1 MTDGQH
7 HATQLERE
15 TRMPHTP
22 LRRMSLILAFT
33 LLLAPL
39 GAALAQSSG
48 GTLRV
53 AINSDPSNLDP
64 HRSTAFITRVVLG
77 SVVEGLFNLDENYQP
92 IPELATGFEASD
104 DRLTYTISLRDDV
117 VFHDGTVMTSAD
129 VVASLTRWLA
139 LSTPGRNLSPDITG
153 FEAIDDHTVQFTFS
167 RPIGALLISALAFS
181 YQAPAILPAAFIEAL
196 DEAEVIRQPIGTGP
210 YKIASIQSG
219 NQVRLE
225 RHDDYAA
232 RDEDPI
238 GMGGGK
244 TAYLDA
250 VVLFVTPEAA
260 VRASGLEAGDF
271 DFALGLPSDGLARF
285 SANPNLTLYTPYQGS
300 LDIALNS
307 SEGMFTD
314 PRLRQAFVAALDM
327 DTMMLAAFGDPSL
340 YRIDGGLWPQ
350 ETAWWTDAGT
360 DPYNQKDVE
369 RARQLVEEAGY
380 DGSPIRWMTTRENQ
394 GYYET
399 AVVASQLL
407 QQAGFMVELEVVD
420 FATILSRRRDAS
432 VWDVFQTG
440 FSIQPDPTQY
450 LVFDCNW
457 PAFWCDDEKDRLVE
471 ELGVDRD
478 FDERYAIWE
487 ELQSYYWE
495 FHPAVKVGDYFNLY
509 GSSNRVNGYASLNQV
524 FWYNVWLD

>member
-1 MTDGQH
+1 MSHTS
-7 HATQLERE
+7 
-15 TRMPHTP
+15 TRRAGLLLALTF
-22 LRRMSLILAFT
+22 AFT
-33 LLLAPL
+33 LLAS
-39 GAALAQSSG
+39 ALAQSTG

-92 IPELATGFEASD
+92 IPELATGYRVSD
-104 DRLTYTISLRDDV
+104 DLLTYTIDLRDDV
-117 VFHDGTVMTSAD
+117 VFHDGSLMTSAD
-129 VVASLTRWLA
+129 VVASLNRWLA
-139 LSTPGRNLSPDITG
+139 LSTPGRNLSASITS
-153 FEAIDDHTVQFTFS
+153 FEALDDVTIEFTFS
-167 RPIGALLISALAFS
+167 EPIGALLISALAFS
-181 YQAPAILPAAFIEAL
+181 YQAPAIMPAAFVEAL

-210 YKIASIQSG
+210 YAIASIQSG

-225 RHDDYAA
+225 RHEAYAS

-271 DFALGLPSDGLARF
+271 DFVLGLPTDGYPRF
-285 SANPNLTLYTPYQGS
+285 AANPNLKLYTPYQGS
-300 LDIALNS
+300 LDMALNS
-307 SEGMFTD
+307 REGMFTN
-314 PRLRQAFVAALDM
+314 PLLREAFVAALDM
-327 DTMMLAAFGDPSL
+327 DAMMLAAFGDPAL
-340 YRIDGGLWPQ
+340 YRVDGGLWPQ
-350 ETAWWTDAGT
+350 ETAWWSDAGT
-360 DPYNQKDVE
+360 EPYNQKDVE
-369 RARQLVEEAGY
+369 RARSLLQEAGY
-380 DGSPIRWMTTRENQ
+380 DGSPIRWLTTRENQ
-394 GYYET
+394 GYYEH

-407 QQAGFMVELEVVD
+407 QQAGFAVELEVVD

-450 LVFDCNW
+450 LVFDCSW
-457 PAFWCDDEKDRLVE
+457 PAFWCDDEKDRLVG
-471 ELGVDRD
+471 ELRLDRS
-478 FDERYAIWE
+478 FEERYAIWE
-487 ELQSYYWE
+487 ELQSYYWQYN
-495 FHPAVKVGDYFNLY
+495 PAVKIGDYFNLY
-509 GSSNRVNGYASLNQV
+509 GSTNRVNGYASLNQV

>member
-1 MTDGQH
+1 
-7 HATQLERE
+7 
-15 TRMPHTP
+15 MPHTTK
-22 LRRMSLILAFT
+22 RRVG
-33 LLLAPL
+33 LLLALTLTAALL
-39 GAALAQSSG
+39 GSALAQTMG

-92 IPELATGFEASD
+92 IPELATGFEVSD
-104 DRLTYTISLRDDV
+104 DRLTYTIALRDDV
-117 VFHDGTVMTSAD
+117 VFHDGSAMTSAD

-139 LSTPGRNLSPDITG
+139 LSTPGRNLSPSITG
-153 FEAIDDHTVQFTFS
+153 FEALDDVTVQFTFS
-167 RPIGALLISALAFS
+167 EPIGALLISALAFS
-181 YQAPAILPAAFIEAL
+181 YQAPAIMPAAFVEAL
-196 DEAEVIRQPIGTGP
+196 DEAEVIREPIGTGP
-210 YKIASIQSG
+210 FKIASIQAG

-225 RHDDYAA
+225 RHEAYAA

-271 DFALGLPSDGLARF
+271 DFALGLPSDGFPRF
-285 SANPNLTLYTPYQGS
+285 AANPSLKLYTPYQGS
-300 LDIALNS
+300 LDMALNS
-307 SEGMFTD
+307 REGMFTD
-314 PRLRQAFVAALDM
+314 PLLRQAFVAALDM
-327 DTMMLAAFGDPSL
+327 DAMMLAAFGDPAL

-360 DPYNQKDVE
+360 EPYNQKDVE
-369 RARQLVEEAGY
+369 RARALLAEAGY
-380 DGSPIRWMTTRENQ
+380 DGSPIRWLTTRENQ
-394 GYYET
+394 GYYEN

-407 QQAGFMVELEVVD
+407 QQAGFVVELEVVD

-457 PAFWCDDEKDRLVE
+457 PAFWCDEEKDRLVG
-471 ELGVDRD
+471 ELRLDRS
-478 FDERYAIWE
+478 FEERYAVWE
-487 ELQSYYWE
+487 ELQTYYWQY
-495 FHPAVKVGDYFNLY
+495 HPAVKIGDYFNLY
-509 GSSNRVNGYASLNQV
+509 GSTTRVNGYASLNQV

>member
-1 MTDGQH
+1 MTTIH
-7 HATQLERE
+7 V
-15 TRMPHTP
+15 
-22 LRRMSLILAFT
+22 RRAS
-33 LLLAPL
+33 LLLAL
-39 GAALAQSSG
+39 TLTLTLIGSALAQSTG

-77 SVVEGLFNLDENYQP
+77 SVVEGLFNLDESYQP
-92 IPELATGFEASD
+92 IPELATGFEVSD
-104 DRLTYTISLRDDV
+104 DRLTYTIGLRDDV
-117 VFHDGTVMTSAD
+117 VFHDGSSMTSAD
-129 VVASLTRWLA
+129 VVASLNRWMA
-139 LSTPGRNLSPDITG
+139 LSTPGRSLSPSITS
-153 FEAIDDHTVQFTFS
+153 FEALDDYTVQFTFS
-167 RPIGALLISALAFS
+167 EPIGALLISALAFS
-181 YQAPAILPAAFIEAL
+181 YQAPAIMPAAFVEGL

-210 YKIASIQSG
+210 FKIASIQSG

-225 RHDDYAA
+225 RHEAYAS
-232 RDEDPI
+232 RDEAPI

-271 DFALGLPSDGLARF
+271 DFALNLPTDGFPRF
-285 SANPNLTLYTPYQGS
+285 AANPNLTLYTPYQGS
-300 LDIALNS
+300 LDMALNS
-307 SEGMFTD
+307 REGMFTD
-314 PRLRQAFVAALDM
+314 HRLRQAFVAALDM
-327 DTMMLAAFGDPSL
+327 DAMMLAAFGDPAL

-350 ETAWWTDAGT
+350 ETTWWSDAGT
-360 DPYNQKDVE
+360 DTYNQKDIE
-369 RARQLVEEAGY
+369 RARALVEEAGY
-380 DGSPIRWMTTRENQ
+380 DGSPIRWLTTRENQ
-394 GYYET
+394 GYYEH

-407 QQAGFMVELEVVD
+407 QQAGFVVELEVVD

-457 PAFWCDDEKDRLVE
+457 PAFWCDEEKDRLLG
-471 ELGVDRD
+471 ELRIDRD
-478 FDERYAIWE
+478 FDERYAVWE

-495 FHPAVKVGDYFNLY
+495 FHPAVKIGDYFNLY
-509 GSSNRVNGYASLNQV
+509 GSSTRVNGYASLNQV